1 MNSASVAS
9 VPINSRASAVPK
21 TLPESPAT
29 IEPIRRVGV
38 VGLGRMG
45 EAFAGNIIDDGYK
58 VVVYDSSEGRRN
70 LLVDAGAE
78 GVSDL
83 GGLAS
88 CQVVLTSLPDDEI
101 LSDIALRQ
109 GGLVEILAPGAIHVS
124 MSTVSPD
131 LSRRLSQEHERA
143 GQGYVAAP
151 VLGNPDLA
159 RARKLFVIASGAGS
173 SVARVSPLLARLGQ
187 RLFTL
192 GDDPGSANLIKL
204 AGNVLTALTLES
216 LGEVLALLRKNG
228 VDPHAAFDV
237 FTNSL
242 FDGKV
247 HKAYGAKIVEE
258 RYSPPGMTA
267 PLAAKDLRLA
277 LAEAERASVP
287 MPVTSLVH
295 DRLIAMV
302 ARGWAELD
310 WSALGLLAASDA
322 GLESRRFFGACPLPA
337 GMRRE

>member
-1 MNSASVAS
+1 MNSASA
-9 VPINSRASAVPK
+9 ASAPIDSRPPAVPE
-21 TLPESPAT
+21 TLPEAPAA
-29 IEPIRRVGV
+29 IEAIRRVGV

-45 EAFAGNIIDDGYK
+45 EAFARNIIDDGYE
-58 VVVYDSSEGRRN
+58 VVVYDRSEGRRN
-70 LLVDAGAE
+70 LLVGAGAE

-88 CQVVLTSLPDDEI
+88 CQVVLTSLPDDEV
-101 LSDIALRQ
+101 LSDIALRA

-124 MSTVSPD
+124 MSTISPG
-131 LSRRLSQEHERA
+131 LSRRLSQQHERA

-159 RARKLFVIASGAGS
+159 HTRKLFVIASGAAS
-173 SVARVSPLLARLGQ
+173 AIARASPLLAPLGQ

-192 GDDPGSANLIKL
+192 GDDPGAANLIKL

-216 LGEVLALLRKNG
+216 MGEVLALLRKNG
-228 VDPHAAFDV
+228 VDPRAAFDV

-247 HKAYGAKIVEE
+247 HKTYGAKIVEE

-267 PLAAKDLRLA
+267 PLAVKDLRLA

-295 DRLIAMV
+295 DRLIAMI

-322 GLESRRFFGACPLPA
+322 GLETRQLSGP
-337 GMRRE
+337 